1 MFETTSKH
9 FLFKKYFAKHF
20 VIKHDLFIFVA
31 SFVRTQVSQNKQV
44 MPQLEVFESKKGT
57 KVVAASN
64 LHSSLKLPVRQ
75 YGTQI
80 RRWLRDVY
88 EFGDGI
94 RKPQPYRD
102 FAKRPR
108 PGEPL
113 EDFYLTLEL
122 AKLIAL
128 RTNSK
133 DKLKYARLLD
143 VFAHNGQMNLFA

>member
-1 MFETTSKH
+1 MT
-9 FLFKKYFAKHF
+9 
-20 VIKHDLFIFVA
+20 
-31 SFVRTQVSQNKQV
+31 
-44 MPQLEVFESKKGT
+44 QLEVFESKKGT

-64 LHSSLKLPVRQ
+64 LHASLKLPVRQ
-75 YGTQI
+75 YGAQI
-80 RRWLRDVY
+80 RRWLKDVY

-94 RKPQPYRD
+94 RRPQAYRD
-102 FAKRPR
+102 YAKRPR

-133 DKLKYARLLD
+133 EKLKYARLLD
-143 VFAHNGQMNLFA
+143 VFANNGQMNLFV

>member
-1 MFETTSKH
+1 
-9 FLFKKYFAKHF
+9 
-20 VIKHDLFIFVA
+20 
-31 SFVRTQVSQNKQV
+31 
-44 MPQLEVFESKKGT
+44 MPQLEIFESKKGT

-64 LHSSLKLPVRQ
+64 LHATLKLPVRQ
-75 YGTQI
+75 YGAQI

-88 EFGDGI
+88 EFDDGI
-94 RKPQPYRD
+94 RRPLPYRD

-128 RTNSK
+128 RTNSR
-133 DKLKYARLLD
+133 DKMKYARLLD
-143 VFAHNGQMNLFA
+143 VFAHNGQMNLFS

>member
-1 MFETTSKH
+1 
-9 FLFKKYFAKHF
+9 
-20 VIKHDLFIFVA
+20 
-31 SFVRTQVSQNKQV
+31 

-64 LHSSLKLPVRQ
+64 LHATLKLPVRQ
-75 YGTQI
+75 YGIQI

-88 EFGDGI
+88 EFPDGI

-113 EDFYLTLEL
+113 EDYYLTLEL

-133 DKLKYARLLD
+133 EKLKYARLLD
-143 VFAHNGQMNLFA
+143 HFSQNGQMRLFG

>member
-1 MFETTSKH
+1 MS
-9 FLFKKYFAKHF
+9 
-20 VIKHDLFIFVA
+20 
-31 SFVRTQVSQNKQV
+31 
-44 MPQLEVFESKKGT
+44 QLEVFESKKGT

-64 LHSSLKLPVRQ
+64 LHATLKLPVRQ

-143 VFAHNGQMNLFA
+143 VFAHNGQMNLFAG